1 MSGPSRLSPCRAPP
15 GIDEHAWN
23 VLAPELR
30 KTRVSAGQRVRT
42 WDSEPALTLFPVSL
56 LLSFVSPQ
64 SGVEILSLGAGGAS
78 VPDLLLGSDALGLD
92 AVVTVEGEAWS
103 IPTSILRQ
111 LAGEH
116 PTVHEAMLA
125 QCRLALREAARH
137 AEERTRSLQ
146 ISNLA
151 RWLSRAVALTG
162 QASFALTHETLA
174 RLLGTRRTSVTE
186 GLAYLADRRFLLI
199 GRRWITVIDS
209 AGLERQGRA
218 ARGGQALPD
227 HAEKRPPVQTHNPPL
242 GGDVC

>member
-1 MSGPSRLSPCRAPP
+1 M
-15 GIDEHAWN
+15 
-23 VLAPELR
+23 LAPELR

-42 WDSEPALTLFPVSL
+42 QDSEPALTFFPVSL

-64 SGVEILSLGAGGAS
+64 SGVEILSLGAGGTS

-116 PTVHEAMLA
+116 PSVHEAMLA
-125 QCRLALREAARH
+125 QCRVALREAARH

-151 RWLSRAVALTG
+151 RWLSRAMALTG
-162 QASFALTHETLA
+162 QSSFAVTHETLA
-174 RLLGTRRTSVTE
+174 RLIGTRRTSVTE

-218 ARGGQALPD
+218 ARGGHALPD
-227 HAEKRPPVQTHNPPL
+227 PADKRPSVQTRNPPL
-242 GGDVC
+242 DGDVC

>member
-1 MSGPSRLSPCRAPP
+1 MSGPSKLSPCHAPP
-15 GIDEHAWN
+15 GIDEQAWS
-23 VLAPELR
+23 VLTPDVR
-30 KTRVSAGQRVRT
+30 RTRVSAGQRVRAS
-42 WDSEPALTLFPVSL
+42 DVEPSLTFFPISL

-64 SGVEILSLGAGGAS
+64 SGVEILSLGAGGTS

-111 LAGEH
+111 LAAEH
-116 PTVHEAMLA
+116 PPVEKAMRA
-125 QCRLALREAARH
+125 QGGLALREAVRH

-162 QASFALTHETLA
+162 QTSFALTHETLA

-199 GRRWITVIDS
+199 GRRWITVADA
-209 AGLERQGRA
+209 AGLERQSRA
-218 ARGGQALPD
+218 ARGNHALPAS
-227 HAEKRPPVQTHNPPL
+227 AERKLSDPPL
-242 GGDVC
+242 KAAPDVEAC

>member
-1 MSGPSRLSPCRAPP
+1 MSGPSNLSSCHAPP
-15 GIDEHAWN
+15 GIDEQAWS
-23 VLAPELR
+23 VLAPDMR
-30 KTRVSAGQRVRT
+30 RTRVSAGQKIRSSDT
-42 WDSEPALTLFPVSL
+42 EPSLTLLPISL

-64 SGVEILSLGAGGAS
+64 SGVEILSLGAGGTS

-92 AVVTVEGEAWS
+92 GIVTVEGEAWS

-111 LAGEH
+111 LAADH
-116 PTVHEAMLA
+116 LSVEATMRA
-125 QCRLALREAARH
+125 QCRLALREAVRH

-162 QASFALTHETLA
+162 QTSFALTHETLA

-199 GRRWITVIDS
+199 GRRWITVLDA
-209 AGLERQGRA
+209 AGVERQSRA
-218 ARGGQALPD
+218 ARGTQALS
-227 HAEKRPPVQTHNPPL
+227 ALGERRTSEQTHGPDP
-242 GGDVC
+242 DDAVR

>member
-1 MSGPSRLSPCRAPP
+1 M
-15 GIDEHAWN
+15 
-23 VLAPELR
+23 PELR

-42 WDSEPALTLFPVSL
+42 RDSEPALTFFPISL

-64 SGVEILSLGAGGAS
+64 SGVEILSLGAGGTS

-111 LAGEH
+111 LAGQH
-116 PTVHEAMLA
+116 PSVHEAMLA
-125 QCRLALREAARH
+125 QCRVALRETVRH

-151 RWLSRAVALTG
+151 RWLSRAMALTG
-162 QASFALTHETLA
+162 QTSFAVTHETLA
-174 RLLGTRRTSVTE
+174 RLIGTRRTSVTE

-218 ARGGQALPD
+218 ARGGHALPD
-227 HAEKRPPVQTHNPPL
+227 PAEKGPTVQTHDPPL
-242 GGDVC
+242 DGDVC

>member
-1 MSGPSRLSPCRAPP
+1 MSGPSKFSPCRAPP
-15 GIDEHAWN
+15 GIDEHAWS
-23 VLAPELR
+23 LLTPELR
-30 KTRVSAGQRVRT
+30 KTRVNVGQRVRT

-111 LAGEH
+111 LASQH
-116 PTVHEAMLA
+116 PSVNEAMLA
-125 QCRLALREAARH
+125 QCRMALREAARH

-162 QASFALTHETLA
+162 QTSFALTHETLA

-199 GRRWITVIDS
+199 GRRWITVTDS
-209 AGLERQGRA
+209 AGLERQSRA
-218 ARGGQALPD
+218 ARGGHTLPD
-227 HAEKRPPVQTHNPPL
+227 PEERKTSGAPPS
-242 GGDVC
+242 GSDAG

>member
-1 MSGPSRLSPCRAPP
+1 M
-15 GIDEHAWN
+15 
-23 VLAPELR
+23 PELR

-42 WDSEPALTLFPVSL
+42 RDSEPALTFFPISL

-64 SGVEILSLGAGGAS
+64 SGVEILSLGAGGTS

-111 LAGEH
+111 LAGQH
-116 PTVHEAMLA
+116 PSVHEAMLA
-125 QCRLALREAARH
+125 QCRVALREAVRH

-151 RWLSRAVALTG
+151 RWLSRAMALTG
-162 QASFALTHETLA
+162 QTSFAVTHETLA
-174 RLLGTRRTSVTE
+174 RLIGTRRTSVTE

-218 ARGGQALPD
+218 ARGGHALPD
-227 HAEKRPPVQTHNPPL
+227 PAEKGPSVPTDNPPL
-242 GGDVC
+242 DGDVC